1 VKETD
6 MHRFRSASI
15 AALLLLAAS
24 LMTPAGGATTTTV
37 AAAAK
42 TGAWVRID
50 PKPLRIGGRLYE
62 PTCSQAEGADPTFA
76 FWYRPG
82 TADGLV
88 VYFDGGGA
96 CWDDATCARPRLAGN
111 VQDRRTV
118 YKAELLP
125 GDEVSRMQGIFDVTD
140 ARNPVRDWSMLFIP
154 YCTGDVHSGSNTAQY
169 RDPQTGKPYT
179 IQHRGWDNTQ
189 VILHWMRRNVPQPKR
204 LLVTGSSAGA
214 YGAATHYAALRTMY
228 PRGRA
233 AFLGDAGQGVTTPDF
248 FSRRNTSWNYRLPE
262 SVFGRG
268 AQLTADDDM
277 VARLAAHFP
286 RDRFA
291 QYTTA
296 YDGIQR
302 AFYGLMGAEKSC
314 DAWTV
319 KMAEQL
325 ERREAATNFRAY
337 LARGETHTILRSPL
351 FYTETTGGAPF
362 ADWFGA
368 LLADQPPNSETC
380 KDCLAPPA
388 SCAAM

>member
-1 VKETD
+1 
-6 MHRFRSASI
+6 
-15 AALLLLAAS
+15 
-24 LMTPAGGATTTTV
+24 
-37 AAAAK
+37 
-42 TGAWVRID
+42 
-50 PKPLRIGGRLYE
+50 
-62 PTCSQAEGADPTFA
+62 
-76 FWYRPG
+76 
-82 TADGLV
+82 
-88 VYFDGGGA
+88 
-96 CWDDATCARPRLAGN
+96 
-111 VQDRRTV
+111 
-118 YKAELLP
+118 
-125 GDEVSRMQGIFDVTD
+125 
-140 ARNPVRDWSMLFIP
+140 
-154 YCTGDVHSGSNTAQY
+154 
-169 RDPQTGKPYT
+169 
-179 IQHRGWDNTQ
+179 
-189 VILHWMRRNVPQPKR
+189 MRRNVPQPKR

-302 AFYGLMGAEKSC
+302 AFYGMMGAEKSC